1 MGPGYKIM
9 SKAKW
14 LFGKIALIKSQ
25 NFKHAISSGI
35 GIDKARKLA
44 FAPHINLS
52 LIHI

>member
-9 SKAKW
+9 SKVSW
-14 LFGKIALIKSQ
+14 LLGKLAIIKSQ
-25 NFKHAISSGI
+25 NFKHAISSKI